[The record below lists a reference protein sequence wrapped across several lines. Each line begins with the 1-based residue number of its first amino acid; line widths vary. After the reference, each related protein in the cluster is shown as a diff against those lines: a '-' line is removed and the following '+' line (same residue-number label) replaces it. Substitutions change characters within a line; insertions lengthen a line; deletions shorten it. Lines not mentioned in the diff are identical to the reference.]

1 MGVAIRGRLL
11 CYPGWSEEAPW
22 RRGQWEQIEGGEGV
36 GPGAPGEEQPG
47 HKNQPEQS
55 PVRRACVRVCVEKSK
70 KASAPRPPPPARKEN
85 HSGCQGSRAKAG
97 WAWGEINRRLR
108 NAGKMMVALKGGRKC
123 PTRPRHVGPR
133 LLLN

>member
-1 MGVAIRGRLL
+1 MKEVRELVLGLLGKSSPATKISQSKVQFGV
-11 CYPGWSEEAPW
+11 
-22 RRGQWEQIEGGEGV
+22 
-36 GPGAPGEEQPG
+36 
-47 HKNQPEQS
+47 
-55 PVRRACVRVCVEKSK
+55 RACVCVEKSK